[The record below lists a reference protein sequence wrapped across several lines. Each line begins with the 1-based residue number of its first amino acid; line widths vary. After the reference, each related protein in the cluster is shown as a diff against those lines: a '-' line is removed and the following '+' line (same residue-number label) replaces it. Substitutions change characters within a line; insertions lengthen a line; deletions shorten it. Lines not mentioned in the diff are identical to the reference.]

1 MPGGLAVGPDVVA
14 IAALGPA
21 DPTGMPALAMF
32 VSVDLDS
39 WEFVELD
46 DLLTGGYSQLL
57 SIGWVDGRLVTRVS
71 VTEPGAELGSS
82 TRLII
87 ATPSS

>member
-1 MPGGLAVGPDVVA
+1 
-14 IAALGPA
+14 
-21 DPTGMPALAMF
+21 MF
-32 VSVDLDS
+32 VSVDLES
-39 WEFVELD
+39 WEFVDLD
-46 DLLTGGYSQLL
+46 VPLGGGYSQLL

-71 VTEPGAELGSS
+71 RTDPGAPLGSS